1 MVRRTMLDSRRNI
14 SLGCA
19 VSALAGYV
27 DAIGF
32 VHLGGLFVSFMSG
45 NSTRMGVSLAEGQ
58 WLHAA
63 KALGLIALFVIGA
76 AAGSLIVLGR
86 GANRQPWV
94 LLAEALLLAAAALCY
109 TIGLSNAA
117 VAAIVLAMGLESA
130 GFPIQARAAC
140 LIGWPAAHSRSP
152 LIHHY
157 WLRTLGIEGGYNI
170 EAVPPEGFAEF
181 VMHLSTH
188 GFVGANVTI
197 PHKERAL
204 ALSMPDARA
213 RAVGAA
219 NTLWYEGGELRS
231 TNTDIEGFINNLDA
245 CAPGWDAATD
255 ALVLGAG
262 GSSRAVVFGLIERG
276 IKRVHLANRTI
287 ERARALADRFGANV
301 HPVSWD
307 AMSDLLPRAGLLV
320 NTTSLGMD
328 GQPALEVDAGL
339 LPSHAV
345 VADLVYVPLETPLLP
360 APRPPGLKTAHVL
373 GILLHQAVRGVD
385 LWFGQRPEVT
395 PELRAL
401 VEADL
406 TKV

>member
-1 MVRRTMLDSRRNI
+1 MT
-14 SLGCA
+14 
-19 VSALAGYV
+19 
-27 DAIGF
+27 
-32 VHLGGLFVSFMSG
+32 
-45 NSTRMGVSLAEGQ
+45 AEI
-58 WLHAA
+58 
-63 KALGLIALFVIGA
+63 K
-76 AAGSLIVLGR
+76 
-86 GANRQPWV
+86 
-94 LLAEALLLAAAALCY
+94 
-109 TIGLSNAA
+109 
-117 VAAIVLAMGLESA
+117 
-130 GFPIQARAAC
+130 ARAAC

-170 EAVPPEGFAEF
+170 EAVPPEGLAEF
-181 VMHLSTH
+181 VLHLSTH

-204 ALSMPDARA
+204 ALSTPDPRA

-245 CAPGWDAATD
+245 CAPRWDAVTD

-262 GSSRAVVFGLIERG
+262 GASRAVVFGLIERG
-276 IKRVHLANRTI
+276 IRRVHLANRTMP
-287 ERARALADRFGANV
+287 RAHALADQFGAGV
-301 HPVSWD
+301 HPVAWE
-307 AMSDLLPRAGLLV
+307 AIGEWLPRAGLLV

-328 GQPALEVDAGL
+328 GQPTLEIDIGL
-339 LPSHAV
+339 LPPHAV
-345 VADLVYVPLETPLLP
+345 VADLVYVPLQTPLL
-360 APRPPGLKTAHVL
+360 AAARARGLRTADGL
-373 GILLHQAVRGVD
+373 GMLLHQAVRGFE

-395 PELRAL
+395 SELRAL